1 MSVAPESV
9 SAIVPVH
16 NGARFL
22 AAALRSIKSQTLP
35 VDEIIV
41 VDDGSTDG
49 SPDIVRRRH
58 PDVVLIRQPRAG
70 AAAARNAGARRARGE
85 ALAFLDHDDL
95 WPPERNAALLEAWR
109 AHSEADVVCGAF
121 RLLVEPGASDDERLR
136 RADGAHAPFLV
147 GALMIRRSSW
157 FARGG
162 MRSEREHAEDLDLY
176 LRLSEAGANILRIDA
191 DTLIYRMHG
200 TNKSREAARN
210 SSALLSTLRAAVL
223 RRRA

>member
-1 MSVAPESV
+1 MSAAPKSV

-22 AAALRSIKSQTLP
+22 AEALRSVMNQTLP

-41 VDDGSTDG
+41 IDDGSSDG
-49 SPDIVRRRH
+49 SADIARREI

-95 WPPERNAALLEAWR
+95 WPPERNAALLDAWR
-109 AHSEADVVCGAF
+109 AHPEADVICGSI
-121 RLLVEPGASDDERLR
+121 RLLVESDVGHDPRLS
-136 RADGAHAPFLV
+136 RADGANIPFLIHS
-147 GALMIRRSSW
+147 LLIRKSCW
-157 FARGG
+157 LAQGG
-162 MRSEREHAEDLDLY
+162 MDSAHDDAEDVDLY
-176 LRLSEAGANILRIDA
+176 LRLSEAGASILRID
-191 DTLIYRMHG
+191 DPSLIYRMHG
-200 TNKSREAARN
+200 TNQSRAAART
-210 SSALLSTLRAAVL
+210 SRAMLSALRAAVE